1 MMKFA
6 SSNKKYLHP
15 VGTGRHYRILGLC
28 VGSDMITFAFGEQ
41 KDNYDGLMKK
51 DDKQVPE
58 KTKEVAGEQ

>member
-1 MMKFA
+1 
-6 SSNKKYLHP
+6 
-15 VGTGRHYRILGLC
+15 
-28 VGSDMITFAFGEQ
+28 MITFAFGEQ